1 MVDDKA
7 QREESA
13 KRKAAEDLGKRN
25 ELMQILMGSKQSG
38 GVKKYSEL
46 PQSVG
51 QGDRYKT
58 YQSDGRH
65 GEALIHGQK
74 TGIVIGGMGV
84 ISWIKKEF
92 VQVINA
98 AMHGK
103 VTKSETG
110 GSLWYSG
117 GGIVVL
123 WVYGIHHIMACQTRL
138 LLIL

>member
-58 YQSDGRH
+58 Y
-65 GEALIHGQK
+65 
-74 TGIVIGGMGV
+74 
-84 ISWIKKEF
+84 
-92 VQVINA
+92 
-98 AMHGK
+98 
-103 VTKSETG
+103 
-110 GSLWYSG
+110 
-117 GGIVVL
+117 
-123 WVYGIHHIMACQTRL
+123 
-138 LLIL
+138 